1 LADLNVREF
10 VKIALLD
17 DMSKRKRESH
27 HGEDSYQQLK
37 THVGPKEISCN
48 SPLHM
53 CAVYGRYVMHL
64 ESEIGF

>member
-1 LADLNVREF
+1 VREF